1 VTQWLSSPRVYSF
14 VSEMLL
20 VKVFWTL
27 LLLTTTAT
35 TTTEVSSSDL
45 NESIS
50 ATNEQPSLTSN
61 IIKVKKKKS
70 KKDEVTEG
78 KFAMEQLTLLGS
90 NISP

>member
-1 VTQWLSSPRVYSF
+1 
-14 VSEMLL
+14 MLL

-35 TTTEVSSSDL
+35 TTEVSSGDL

-78 KFAMEQLTLLGS
+78 KFTIEQLTLLGS
-90 NISP
+90 NYSP